1 MRFATVQEA
10 VAELKAG
17 RMLIVVDDEARENEG
32 DFVMPAETVTA
43 EAINFM
49 ATEGRGLICAALS
62 KGRLDEL
69 GIPMMVAENTAPH
82 GTAFAVSVD
91 IKIPGH
97 TGSSAH
103 DRSATIRALA
113 DGSTAPGDLARPG
126 HVFPLRASPGGV
138 LRRAGHTEASVDLAL
153 LAGFAP
159 VGVLAEIMDP
169 NGTMARLEHLEALAK
184 RHGLKI
190 LTIKDLIAHRRLNEK
205 LVESIAVANM
215 PTMFGEFTCHAY
227 RSKLDGQEYVA
238 FVKGEV
244 KGAKDVLVRV
254 HSQCLTGD
262 VFFSARCDCGQQ
274 LRQAIEFIEDAG
286 RGVILYIMAHEGRG
300 IGLSHKI
307 RAYRLQEQGRDT
319 VEANVE
325 LGFAPDQR
333 DYGIGAQVLVDLG
346 LSSLRLM
353 TNSPQKFAGIEGYG
367 LSITERIPLQTSPT
381 GENINYLRTKRDKFG
396 HLLDG
401 LGQLEPAGEQRGR
414 PEEVEAAAAA
424 GSGPKPQGAT
434 NDLHQTSP
442 AQRD

>member
-1 MRFATVQEA
+1 MRFASVEEA
-10 VAELKAG
+10 VADLQAG
-17 RMLIVVDDEARENEG
+17 RMIIVVDDEARENEG

-43 EAINFM
+43 QAINFM

-62 KGRLDEL
+62 KQRLDEL

-82 GTAFAVSVD
+82 GTAFTVSVD
-91 IKIPGH
+91 LKIPGS

-113 DGSTAPGDLARPG
+113 DTRTAPGDLARPG
-126 HVFPLRASPGGV
+126 HVLPLRASPGGV
-138 LRRAGHTEASVDLAL
+138 LRRAGHTEASVDLAK
-153 LAGFAP
+153 LAGFAE

-169 NGTMARLEHLEALAK
+169 NGTMARLEHLVELAE
-184 RHGLKI
+184 RHGLRI
-190 LTIKDLIAHRRLNEK
+190 LTIKDLIAHRRQTER

-215 PTMFGEFTCHAY
+215 PTAFGEFTCHAY

-238 FVKGEV
+238 FVKGDV
-244 KGAKDVLVRV
+244 AGASDVLVRV

-262 VFFSARCDCGQQ
+262 VFLSARCDCGQQ
-274 LRQAIEFIEDAG
+274 LRQAIGMIEDAG

-333 DYGIGAQVLVDLG
+333 DYGVGAQVLVDLG
-346 LSSLRLM
+346 LSSLKLM

-367 LSITERIPLQTSPT
+367 LSITDRIPLETSPT
-381 GENINYLRTKRDKFG
+381 GQNIDYLRTKRDKFG
-396 HLLDG
+396 HLLEG
-401 LGQLEPAGEQRGR
+401 LGDLPNL
-414 PEEVEAAAAA
+414 
-424 GSGPKPQGAT
+424 
-434 NDLHQTSP
+434 NDIDERLPDSK
-442 AQRD
+442 AQR